1 MRTVAISDNHTT
13 CTGFRLVG
21 MECHKVETSEEF
33 ADVLKSSIKPEI
45 GLIVVTS
52 ALAAKCANVLEKF
65 SQFDAPLIV
74 EIP

>member
-1 MRTVAISDNHTT
+1 MT

-33 ADVLKSSIKPEI
+33 ANALESSIKPEI

-52 ALAAKCANVLEKF
+52 ALAAKCASVLEKF
-65 SQFDAPLIV
+65 QQFEMPLIV